1 MPDVSVIAPVYNI
14 KTLLP
19 AAWHL
24 CRRRSGRTSRSGW
37 RRAAGRWQI
46 PDGSGWVCASLKRK
60 HYRLALAYFDFIQT
74 LRGGRDRRMQKN
86 SR

>member
-1 MPDVSVIAPVYNI
+1 MPAVSVIIPVYNI

-19 AAWHL
+19 
-24 CRRRSGRTSRSGW
+24 GG
-37 RRAAGRWQI
+37 
-46 PDGSGWVCASLKRK
+46 VASLQ
-60 HYRLALAYFDFIQT
+60 AQTWQDFEVR

>member
-1 MPDVSVIAPVYNI
+1 MPAVSVIVPVYNI

-19 AAWHL
+19 RCVVSLQAQ
-24 CRRRSGRTSRSGW
+24 T
-37 RRAAGRWQI
+37 WQ
-46 PDGSGWVCASLKRK
+46 
-60 HYRLALAYFDFIQT
+60 DFEVW